1 MLEAMTQQTWPPGN
15 YYDLFGPFSDPRRRA
30 GEVNPIDGR
39 IFVSADGARV
49 LRYQLPEAPI
59 EVASLRIDGIL
70 FSTTD
75 GKLVTE
81 RQGQV
86 GTVNFDTGFIEIDI
100 EASPDLGSRRVE
112 YLYPRRETPTC

>member
-1 MLEAMTQQTWPPGN
+1 MTQQNWPPGN
-15 YYDLFGPFSDPRRRA
+15 YYDMFGPFTDPRHRI
-30 GEVNPIDGR
+30 GEVNPVNGKV
-39 IFVSADGARV
+39 FVSADGTRT

-75 GKLVTE
+75 GRLVTE
-81 RQGQV
+81 RQDQV

-112 YLYPRRETPTC
+112 YYFPRREQPAC